1 MYFRILDKNGGRP
14 PLTYNKFQKIL
25 AEMDLPPRPLET
37 VTASD
42 FGNCRTPLSVDHDE
56 KYGVPTLEELGKYF
70 SKSSRNSFSL

>member
-1 MYFRILDKNGGRP
+1 M
-14 PLTYNKFQKIL
+14 TYNKFQKIL

-56 KYGVPTLEELGKYF
+56 KYGVPTLEELGKFF
-70 SKSSRNSFSL
+70 SQSSRNFFSL